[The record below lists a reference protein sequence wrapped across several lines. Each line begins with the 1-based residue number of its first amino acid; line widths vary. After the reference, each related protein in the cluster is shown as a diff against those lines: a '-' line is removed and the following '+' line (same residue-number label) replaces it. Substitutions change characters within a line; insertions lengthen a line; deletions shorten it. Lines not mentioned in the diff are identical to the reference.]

1 MKENEEIEI
10 SLRTVKK
17 IVILQCT
24 KFPIEEFFKRIE
36 LMAKSSPQGVG
47 LNWAEGIVFLYFPYQ
62 PDSDMII
69 EDALKGTQY
78 WGAIMYSHMPK
89 HQPLKKMGARE
100 VPIVDQSAI
109 PHLRR
114 VAQWLKNR

>member
-24 KFPIEEFFKRIE
+24 KFPIGEFFERIE
-36 LMAKSSPQGVG
+36 LMLKASPQPMG
-47 LNWAEGIVFLYFPYQ
+47 LHWAEGIVFLSFPYH
-62 PDSDMII
+62 PNSDVII
-69 EDALKGTQY
+69 EDTLKGTQY
-78 WGAIMYSHMPK
+78 WTGVIYSEMAK
-89 HQPLKKMGARE
+89 YQPLKKMGARE
-100 VPIVDQSAI
+100 VPIINQSAI
-109 PHLRR
+109 PHLKR